1 MKFTILI
8 EGFIAFSKYAFSI
21 NSVLGE
27 VKMKI
32 LKTSYALKLHVHVY
46 DHFDRSLYSFI
57 LIQKYLIKISDKF
70 KKKSRLANKFYL

>member
-46 DHFDRSLYSFI
+46 DHFDPVLE
-57 LIQKYLIKISDKF
+57 QKPLPRGHKIHNF
-70 KKKSRLANKFYL
+70 CRLVKI